1 MSVQNKENPTTQAS
15 VKEKKDK
22 VEVKETWKAKINAL
36 WASIE
41 GKKLTEETTNA
52 ITGIENQSENEKFE
66 KIPLKTY
73 SEVIKGTELE
83 KKLTNILI
91 HPDFDDPQK
100 YPEITNL
107 SAGERVEYI
116 FRKINTTLSKFY
128 ARKFDIETATP
139 APEWLHQVLVPTTER
154 FLLDIL
160 KNNKQENNIN
170 FLAQLWEIKLES
182 LTNAFQWI
190 KNFSEKFTL
199 PYQKGKTL
207 MKIIDFLSLPKQKK
221 HLSKVNNPYDFY
233 QKIMQNPIWSSDEVD
248 INTLS
253 FEQLG
258 LKIWEKQE
266 DLSNLTKIKNEIWSI
281 QVVDSPETVKKILWL
296 LGKSESYFTQTNKL
310 SNQLLDSIDKVKSI
324 DNTLQNLLGI
334 NIFKEIQ
341 ESKFFKGVAD
351 FFLNILGF
359 SGGLKG
365 LERKWRKRNIDRE
378 INALKKEF
386 ITESYK
392 QYLKEKEQIPQE
404 KIQEIMKKYQLD
416 IASENQSKFT
426 LDIPKLE
433 TSILEQLNHPEKIN
447 PNLLSQIKGKDFD
460 GKKFIEKTKD
470 SKGNEILKVKSDF
483 FSSKE
488 NKEKFIKLYIPE
500 ILQQLSK
507 NSDFLKQAED
517 SDTIAF
523 TVLSAV
529 SLDKNNLIEGIRLGA
544 IMPEDFY
551 EAKEKTSKD
560 INSVASDGGA
570 EQREIIQEPS
580 NFLNTAKEIII
591 SGESEWQ
598 YGAVNRNDKGMASIG
613 LIQRRWARAINLLQE
628 MKNANTEK
636 FESIMTDPLFKNL
649 NQIKKPRTETQ
660 ANQFKNL
667 MKIPD
672 FKNVMEQQINKDL
685 SAYVN
690 DIKTRWLQDPKAI
703 LATMRIY
710 NAWPSFAKN
719 NVIEKLWSEEKNNYE
734 AIIAQY
740 NKTSHGQKY
749 QIFSKNNITET
760 IKKYSWW
767 IDIT

>member
-1 MSVQNKENPTTQAS
+1 MSVQNKENSTTQTS
-15 VKEKKDK
+15 VKEKKDT

-154 FLLDIL
+154 FLLDVL

-170 FLAQLWEIKLES
+170 FLAQISEINLES

-258 LKIWEKQE
+258 LQIWEKQE
-266 DLSNLTKIKNEIWSI
+266 DTSNIEKIKNEIWSI
-281 QVVDSPETVKKILWL
+281 QVVDSPETVKKL
-296 LGKSESYFTQTNKL
+296 LGLMQKTETYFQQTDKL
-310 SNQLLDSIDKVKSI
+310 SNQILDTMDKTKSI
-324 DNTLQNLLGI
+324 DDTLQNLLGI

-359 SGGLKG
+359 SGGIEG

-392 QYLKEKEQIPQE
+392 KYLKEKEQIPQE
-404 KIQEIMKKYQLD
+404 KIQEIIKKYQLD
-416 IASENQSKFT
+416 IASENKSKFA

-460 GKKFIEKTKD
+460 GKNFIEKVKD
-470 SKGNEILKVKSDF
+470 NKGNEILKVKSDF

-517 SDTIAF
+517 SDTLAF
-523 TVLSAV
+523 TIISTV

-551 EAKEKTSKD
+551 EAEEISQDENRKETR
-560 INSVASDGGA
+560 NWW
-570 EQREIIQEPS
+570 EQRENSKDYGNTPAVRNNNPGNISDTAFWGRKVAWERFTVFDSPKQWYEALVKKIDNIKSWGSKVYSPEMSLLSYINKYAPEWDGDNNPKEYAKFIANEIGISIDTKIKNIDSIQLANTHAKHEDPNMYRKLKDLNIIQ
-580 NFLNTAKEIII
+580 A
-591 SGESEWQ
+591 
-598 YGAVNRNDKGMASIG
+598 
-613 LIQRRWARAINLLQE
+613 
-628 MKNANTEK
+628 
-636 FESIMTDPLFKNL
+636 
-649 NQIKKPRTETQ
+649 
-660 ANQFKNL
+660 
-667 MKIPD
+667 
-672 FKNVMEQQINKDL
+672 
-685 SAYVN
+685 
-690 DIKTRWLQDPKAI
+690 
-703 LATMRIY
+703 
-710 NAWPSFAKN
+710 
-719 NVIEKLWSEEKNNYE
+719 
-734 AIIAQY
+734 
-740 NKTSHGQKY
+740 
-749 QIFSKNNITET
+749 
-760 IKKYSWW
+760 
-767 IDIT
+767 

>member
-1 MSVQNKENPTTQAS
+1 MSVQNKENSTTQTS

-22 VEVKETWKAKINAL
+22 VAVKKTWKAEINAL

-170 FLAQLWEIKLES
+170 FLSQLWEIKLES

-233 QKIMQNPIWSSDEVD
+233 QKIMQNPVWSSDEVD

-281 QVVDSPETVKKILWL
+281 QVVDSPETVKKL
-296 LGKSESYFTQTNKL
+296 LGLMQKTETYFQQTDKL
-310 SNQLLDSIDKVKSI
+310 SNQILDTMDKTKSI
-324 DNTLQNLLGI
+324 DDTLQNLLGI

-359 SGGLKG
+359 SGGIEG

-378 INALKKEF
+378 VNALKKEF

-392 QYLKEKEQIPQE
+392 KYLKEKEQLPQE

-460 GKKFIEKTKD
+460 GKNFIEKVKD
-470 SKGNEILKVKSDF
+470 NKGNEILKVKSDF
-483 FSSKE
+483 FSSEE
-488 NKEKFIKLYIPE
+488 NKEEFIKLYIPE
-500 ILQQLSK
+500 TLKQLSK
-507 NSDFLKQAED
+507 NWDFLKQAED
-517 SDTIAF
+517 SDTLAF
-523 TVLSAV
+523 TIISAV

-551 EAKEKTSKD
+551 EAEEISQDENRKETR
-560 INSVASDGGA
+560 NWW
-570 EQREIIQEPS
+570 EQRENSKDYGNTPAVRNNNPGNISDTAFWGRKIAWERFTVFDSPKQWYEALVKKIDNIKSWGSKVYSPEMSLLSYINKYAPEWDGDNNPKEYAKFIANEIGISIDTKIKNIDSIQLANAHAKHEDGNMYRKLKDLNIIQ
-580 NFLNTAKEIII
+580 T
-591 SGESEWQ
+591 
-598 YGAVNRNDKGMASIG
+598 
-613 LIQRRWARAINLLQE
+613 
-628 MKNANTEK
+628 
-636 FESIMTDPLFKNL
+636 
-649 NQIKKPRTETQ
+649 
-660 ANQFKNL
+660 
-667 MKIPD
+667 
-672 FKNVMEQQINKDL
+672 
-685 SAYVN
+685 
-690 DIKTRWLQDPKAI
+690 
-703 LATMRIY
+703 
-710 NAWPSFAKN
+710 
-719 NVIEKLWSEEKNNYE
+719 
-734 AIIAQY
+734 
-740 NKTSHGQKY
+740 
-749 QIFSKNNITET
+749 
-760 IKKYSWW
+760 
-767 IDIT
+767 